1 MLLFFFVV
9 HACGRDVPAL
19 ARLDVVASRARED
32 ARVTLAHD
40 REGDMRASGVSSRT
54 CVREARRERRGGGEE
69 RRRERARIELCISGQ
84 STARAVRRHR
94 ARRRDATSRSM
105 VVDASSSRA
114 RVDEGETDGAG
125 CSMTQRDA
133 NDVGVLRARRRR
145 DGAPIDRRSREE
157 RCDDHDGGGD
167 REERTTD
174 EDCVRVRGVRAVE
187 QDGRSR

>member
-1 MLLFFFVV
+1 MC
-9 HACGRDVPAL
+9 CGTRTRAAAMCQRWHDSTSS
-19 ARLDVVASRARED
+19 RRAR
-32 ARVTLAHD
+32 ARGRARDFGTRPRGRHA
-40 REGDMRASGVSSRT
+40 RERSIFPNVRARG
-54 CVREARRERRGGGEE
+54 EARETRGEE
-69 RRRERARIELCISGQ
+69 RRGDANANARELCIGH

-133 NDVGVLRARRRR
+133 NDGGVLRARRRR